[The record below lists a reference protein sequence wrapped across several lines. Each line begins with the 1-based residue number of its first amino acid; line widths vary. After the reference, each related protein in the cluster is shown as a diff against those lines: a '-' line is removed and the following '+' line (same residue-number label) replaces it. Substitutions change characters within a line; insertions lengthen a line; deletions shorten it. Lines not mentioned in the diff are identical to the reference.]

1 VLRSFRVEGFAAAS
15 DRDYD
20 ILRETARLLELDLG
34 NMRG

>member
-1 VLRSFRVEGFAAAS
+1 VEGFAAAS

-34 NMRG
+34 SMRG